1 MSCLLPSGKNGVSK
15 YRSMPNLRGKPDRH
29 CGHIFSSCR
38 NAKRVV
44 KVQVICI
51 QIRCIL
57 YWLTSYSFFFEG
69 ELVSGIYSLQL
80 NLYELVSNNSK
91 LDMIFL
97 WFTADTAAAMTLQLL
112 PLFLDKKKKDGTA
125 YLLCIVEVHFLWIIC
140 KTYAMLD

>member
-1 MSCLLPSGKNGVSK
+1 MYIILTHILL
-15 YRSMPNLRGKPDRH
+15 
-29 CGHIFSSCR
+29 
-38 NAKRVV
+38 
-44 KVQVICI
+44 
-51 QIRCIL
+51 
-57 YWLTSYSFFFEG
+57 FFFEG

-125 YLLCIVEVHFLWIIC
+125 YLLCIVEVHFL
-140 KTYAMLD
+140 